1 MIAPAERPVTVFVHA
16 AGLLGL
22 TVAGWL
28 LAVLVSGVVL
38 VRAVRSRNAVRV
50 LQAGQAALFQLA
62 ALAGHVV
69 LIGAV
74 SLGFIAF
81 GGDLPFLPEA
91 TYYVDPSSAGGV
103 IAMVL
108 WAVCLLAVLI
118 WYVLTLVLALRA
130 ARRSAAGVLY
140 AYPVAGAIVWDAAP
154 QYLPWLIVESSE

>member
-28 LAVLVSGVVL
+28 LAVLLSGVVL
-38 VRAVRSRNAVRV
+38 VRAVRARNAVRV

-62 ALAGHVV
+62 ALAGH
-69 LIGAV
+69 LALLGAA

-91 TYYVDPSSAGGV
+91 TYYVDPTSAGGV
-103 IAMVL
+103 IVMVL
-108 WAVCLLAVLI
+108 WGLCLLAVPV
-118 WYVLTLVLALRA
+118 WYVLTLILAVRA
-130 ARRSAAGVLY
+130 TRRSAAGVLY
-140 AYPVAGAIVWDAAP
+140 AYPVAGAVVWDAAP
-154 QYLPWLIVESSE
+154 QYLPWLLVESSE